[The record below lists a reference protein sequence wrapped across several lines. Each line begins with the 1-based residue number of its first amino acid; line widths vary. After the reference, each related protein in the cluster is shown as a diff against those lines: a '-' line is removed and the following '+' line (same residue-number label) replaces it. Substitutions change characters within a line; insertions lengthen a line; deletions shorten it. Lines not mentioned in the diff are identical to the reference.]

1 MVKSKGIPHC
11 HDLNSDLGIIVSW
24 PERWIQAPTWKIRVM
39 SRVDLGGM
47 SHVVFNSAVGYIINT
62 VKRQSRL
69 SFHVFVAVPMGRA
82 FFRCRLF

>member
-47 SHVVFNSAVGYIINT
+47 SHVVFNSAVGYIINIGQNLWMRT
-62 VKRQSRL
+62 VFSEC
-69 SFHVFVAVPMGRA
+69 S
-82 FFRCRLF
+82 